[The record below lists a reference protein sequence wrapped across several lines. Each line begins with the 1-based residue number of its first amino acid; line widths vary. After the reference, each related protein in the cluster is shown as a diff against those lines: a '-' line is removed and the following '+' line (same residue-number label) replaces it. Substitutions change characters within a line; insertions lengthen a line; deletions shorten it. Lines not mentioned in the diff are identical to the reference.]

1 MQLLMNSYRVP
12 LPASAIQQYTVD
24 ASHTLWTWSYSS
36 RLSGIPAA
44 DQFEVEI
51 VHLLSN
57 QVLSLPCSLRLNC
70 WLFLDGLTRRCLL
83 RGAASFASLASAPR
97 SRSQRKW
104 LGRVGRVESEH
115 AREAAG
121 SVGIAPRLLGLGGD
135 SI

>member
-70 WLFLDGLTRRCLL
+70 WLFLDELTRRCLL

-121 SVGIAPRLLGLGGD
+121 SVGIAPRLFGF
-135 SI
+135 